1 MSAPLPPDEASAA
14 ERVYRASCA
23 GVVVFLI
30 LYVLPLALEG
40 PSLWYLP
47 LERRWVLGLARP
59 PGLVMDWYGRTLLAA
74 LAGAVVAGAV
84 ASWRA
89 PLRRPRA
96 WAVAMATTLVV
107 ALAAYAWTLHHRVL
121 TPPAEPAPG
130 PATSMLH
137 RSMPPCCVAQYRVDQ
152 AGRAGL

>member
-1 MSAPLPPDEASAA
+1 MSAPRSPTEASAA
-14 ERVYRASCA
+14 ERAYRASCA
-23 GVVVFLI
+23 SVVVFLI
-30 LYVLPLALEG
+30 LYALPLALEG

-47 LERRWVLGLARP
+47 LERRWVLALARP

-84 ASWRA
+84 AGWRA

-96 WAVAMATTLVV
+96 WAVAMAATLVV

-121 TPPAEPAPG
+121 TPPAEPVPR
-130 PATSMLH
+130 PTTSMLQ
-137 RSMPPCCVAQYRVDQ
+137 RSMHIYCIAQYRVDQ